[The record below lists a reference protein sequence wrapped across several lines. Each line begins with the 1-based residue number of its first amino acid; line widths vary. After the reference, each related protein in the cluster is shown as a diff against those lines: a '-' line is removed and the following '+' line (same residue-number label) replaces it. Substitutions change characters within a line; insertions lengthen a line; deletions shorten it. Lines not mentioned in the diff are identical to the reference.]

1 MVAVKLES
9 AAGTTTQKR
18 ASRAANEDDTL
29 LATTVTAFLLDAG
42 IKDAK
47 GAVNEGLLKPPAAKI
62 IMAHEQVGRAQI
74 PGSVHAVGKP
84 SSVQCCW
91 QAGQSTLL

>member
-1 MVAVKLES
+1 MYVLPSHSAAAKVALSSAASAQAVKQEAERYKPRTMVAVKLES

-47 GAVNEGLLKPPAAKI
+47 GAVRTRG
-62 IMAHEQVGRAQI
+62 
-74 PGSVHAVGKP
+74 
-84 SSVQCCW
+84 C
-91 QAGQSTLL
+91 